1 MNGSDGLTG
10 FVTREER
17 LVERGHLDEERREIV
32 ENDGALSDSEGSE
45 QQQRY
50 DLAD

>member
-17 LVERGHLDEERREIV
+17 LVERGHLDEERGQIIK
-32 ENDGALSDSEGSE
+32 NDGALSDSEESE
-45 QQQRY
+45 QQQRN